1 MFDKF
6 SKYLIVN
13 AKDITK
19 TIYRCERI
27 FTANDGYNRY
37 AKDRTIDIT
46 EIFEKNNVPEEFQI
60 IIINLNELYGTP
72 HIFPQIKKAKEFL
85 TEKPLELNIKTND
98 EGIYIEGVNN
108 PIGDPIDT
116 YCAPQN
122 EFKTVPTYASYET
135 VLAILKEIK
144 KTGYYEA
151 YRKSIIEALG
161 LITVRN
167 DRLNKLI
174 KRL

>member
-1 MFDKF
+1 MFDRI
-6 SKYLIVN
+6 SKYLIVS

-19 TIYRCERI
+19 TIYRSERI

-37 AKDRTIDIT
+37 IKDRTIDIT

-60 IIINLNELYGTP
+60 VMINLNELYGTP

-85 TEKPLELNIKTND
+85 TDKPIVLNIKTND

-108 PIGDPIDT
+108 PTGDPVDI

-122 EFKTVPTYASYET
+122 EFKTVPTYASHET
-135 VLAILKEIK
+135 ILAILKEIK
-144 KTGYYEA
+144 KNGYYEA
-151 YRKSIIEALG
+151 YKKSIIEALG
-161 LITVRN
+161 LVTIRN
-167 DRLNKLI
+167 EKLNKLI